1 MLVCLLLNLMYFLT
15 VYYMEV
21 RLLIIFPNNLKYL
34 NPVRHKTLTEIDL
47 SAFIPDQA
55 CLLPLN
61 SVCPLSVGVQKH
73 FNFYAVVTVLGDK
86 CKQSRGGCDEW
97 LEAMTS

>member
-1 MLVCLLLNLMYFLT
+1 MLVYLLLNLRYFLT
-15 VYYMEV
+15 VYYMEI
-21 RLLIIFPNNLKYL
+21 RLLTIFPNNLKYL
-34 NPVRHKTLTEIDL
+34 NHVHHNKTLTEIDL

-73 FNFYAVVTVLGDK
+73 FNF
-86 CKQSRGGCDEW
+86 
-97 LEAMTS
+97 